1 MATRHCVLL
10 TYALTNAVLYSLL
23 LPLWEGF
30 DEPFHFGYVQFIANG
45 NGFPDPRTSRLS
57 QEVGASLLLAP
68 ASLPVQ
74 RNLPEVTSYEEFFR
88 WPEAMRQQAHQ
99 QLWRIDPSLR
109 RVPSELVDYEAQQA
123 PLAYAA
129 LALPERALANVP
141 LPNRVLALRII
152 AGTLGGLLLFFG
164 AERLG
169 AQLGVTDPY
178 KAMAVFCAVS
188 SQMLWATIAH
198 VANDWLAVPLA
209 VWLLVAVIHYGEGP
223 SLGRAAFASGVLS
236 MGLLTKA
243 YFIALIPLVLLVCVF
258 RRRWRDL
265 GIALAVTTV
274 LAGPWYA
281 RNVVRYGT
289 ISAMQE
295 LREGVNPAEALRAIR
310 LERLPA
316 AIDECARNALWT
328 GNNTFR
334 SFSMN
339 TLRAVMVVWT
349 AALALW
355 IATEH
360 RPADWIVL
368 LYAGLFILALAY
380 DTAINYVASH
390 GEATGPCP
398 WYTQTFLV
406 PLLALCFKGTS
417 RSPRAGKVAAV
428 VLMLLFGYVLVATY
442 WVKLIPLYSGFYGRT
457 SLASVTMLY
466 GERLSMLT
474 ARLNAVC
481 LVPAGMILF
490 LAGLVTSLAVSQQVV
505 FVIELVLDRAPQN
518 IDLVQHWPV

>member
-1 MATRHCVLL
+1 MPASHYVLL
-10 TYALTNAVLYSLL
+10 TYMLTNAALYSLL

-57 QEVGASLLLAP
+57 LEVAASLLLAP
-68 ASLPVQ
+68 ASLSVQ
-74 RNLPEVTSYEEFFR
+74 RNLPKVTSYDEFFR
-88 WPEAMRQQAHQ
+88 WPESTRQHVHQ

-109 RVPSELVDYEAQQA
+109 RVPSEFVDYEAQQA

-129 LALPERALANVP
+129 LALPERALANLP

-152 AGTLGGLLLFFG
+152 AGTLGGLLLFCG
-164 AERLG
+164 AQRLS

-178 KAMAVFCAVS
+178 KPIAVFCAVS

-209 VWLLVAVIHYGEGP
+209 VCLLVSVIHYDERP
-223 SLGRAAFASGVLS
+223 SLRRAALASGVLS
-236 MGLLTKA
+236 IGLLTKA
-243 YFIALIPLVLLVCVF
+243 YFIALSPLVLLVCVF

-265 GIALAVTTV
+265 GIALAVITV
-274 LAGPWYA
+274 FAGPWYA
-281 RNVVRYGT
+281 RNAVRYGT

-295 LREGVNPAEALRAIR
+295 LREGVDPAQALQAIR
-310 LERLPA
+310 LEKLPA
-316 AIDECARNALWT
+316 AIDACARDALWT
-328 GNNTFR
+328 GNNSFR
-334 SFSMN
+334 SFSVN
-339 TLRAVMVVWT
+339 TLRAVIVAWA
-349 AALALW
+349 AALVLW

-360 RPADWIVL
+360 RPAEWIAL
-368 LYAGLFILALAY
+368 LYASLFILALAY

-390 GEATGPCP
+390 GDATGPCP
-398 WYTQTFLV
+398 WYTQTLLV

-417 RSPRAGKVAAV
+417 RSPRVEKVAAV
-428 VLMLLFGYVLVATY
+428 LLVLLFGYVLVATY
-442 WVKLIPLYSGFYGRT
+442 WVKLIPLYSGFHGRT

-474 ARLNAVC
+474 ARLDVVC
-481 LVPAGMILF
+481 LVPARMILV
-490 LAGLVTSLAVSQQVV
+490 LAGFVTTLAVSQQVV
-505 FVIELVLDRAPQN
+505 FVIALVLDRTPQN
-518 IDLVQHWPV
+518 IVTD